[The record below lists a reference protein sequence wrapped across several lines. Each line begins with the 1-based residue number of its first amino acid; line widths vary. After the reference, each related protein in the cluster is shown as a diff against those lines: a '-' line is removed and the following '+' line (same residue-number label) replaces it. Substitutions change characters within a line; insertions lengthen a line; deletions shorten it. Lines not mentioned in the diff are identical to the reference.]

1 MLSYISRLGRI
12 VDDDRRPSPGVLI
25 MNPVT
30 SKKDRETFLKS
41 LMLWDRP
48 ERDLFG
54 RPLAKD
60 TDTDAFLDR
69 FFTSNTGG

>member
-1 MLSYISRLGRI
+1 
-12 VDDDRRPSPGVLI
+12 
-25 MNPVT
+25 MNPLS
-30 SKKDRETFLKS
+30 SKKDRDTFLKA

-69 FFTSNTGG
+69 FFSSSTQD